1 MIRIIITMITCFFLS
16 SCNTKQNYAQY
27 LNQQLKLNYSTYTGN
42 YDTIIIIP
50 REGCSTCIIEA
61 NSFFD
66 NNKNNSS
73 YLFIFTKLSTQKE
86 LTILFGKEIMQ
97 SDNVL
102 IDKKNLFHIFDE
114 PDSHYPLILTKK
126 ADNDYSHNHLNF

>member
-1 MIRIIITMITCFFLS
+1 LFFLL
-16 SCNTKQNYAQY
+16 SCNTKQNYGQY
-27 LNQQLKLNYSTYTGN
+27 LNQQLKLHYSTYISN

-50 REGCSTCIIEA
+50 REGCSACIIEA

-86 LTILFGKEIMQ
+86 LTILFGEEIMQ

-102 IDKKNLFHIFDE
+102 IDKKIFFIFLMNLTVIIHFF
-114 PDSHYPLILTKK
+114 
-126 ADNDYSHNHLNF
+126 